1 MARLGLSLE
10 LILNIQLFP
19 FLNYVFMY
27 VCVCMYMCDTLV
39 KASVN
44 GNSVPFIP
52 PSHKKKIPL
61 TKPFGSHM

>member
-1 MARLGLSLE
+1 
-10 LILNIQLFP
+10 
-19 FLNYVFMY
+19 MY